1 MKNKTELKKNK
12 RAIVQHGER
21 NVNGELKTSSK
32 PARQA
37 LKGAKRERGR
47 NTQRLFSVKYLFR
60 EANMA

>member
-12 RAIVQHGER
+12 RAIVQHSER